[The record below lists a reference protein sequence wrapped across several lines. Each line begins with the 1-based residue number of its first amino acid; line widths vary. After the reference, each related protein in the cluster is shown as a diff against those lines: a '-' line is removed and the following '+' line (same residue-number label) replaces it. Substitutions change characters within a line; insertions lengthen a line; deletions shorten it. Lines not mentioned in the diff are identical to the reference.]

1 MRKVISSI
9 SIVLITAFSL
19 IAVIV
24 QAANVRIITIASPT
38 SGQTF
43 TTTDSIAASG
53 NATVTGGDE
62 NFAHYGVKVTWVDT
76 PNVTTPCIPVNSTFG
91 WTTNTSNNHTYSTAG
106 SKTIVTRLFHVCGAG
121 SEPDQAE
128 AVATVDINIVL
139 PTCGIS
145 VSPDIDFES
154 ISPGQ
159 ESSEKQTTITN
170 TGTVSTTSLTIEG
183 TNWSSGLNNIPSTQ
197 THWSLSS
204 GVSYDSMNDLNLSP
218 SSESLGQNVSP
229 SSPLDVFFKLKVPL
243 NQVSGSY
250 SQTITFTGD
259 C

>member
-1 MRKVISSI
+1 MLKP
-9 SIVLITAFSL
+9 
-19 IAVIV
+19 
-24 QAANVRIITIASPT
+24 QGTIAAPRKCALASRLYHYSQKT
-38 SGQTF
+38 S
-43 TTTDSIAASG
+43 
-53 NATVTGGDE
+53 
-62 NFAHYGVKVTWVDT
+62 
-76 PNVTTPCIPVNSTFG
+76 
-91 WTTNTSNNHTYSTAG
+91 
-106 SKTIVTRLFHVCGAG
+106 
-121 SEPDQAE
+121 SE
-128 AVATVDINIVL
+128 
-139 PTCGIS
+139 
-145 VSPDIDFES
+145 
-154 ISPGQ
+154 

-183 TNWSSGLNNIPSTQ
+183 TNWSSGLNNIPTTQ